1 MGLWFDRFR
10 WSTIFFATHLAQ
22 QRRRQGVLAIQQLAE
37 HLTPR
42 MSPQIAIP
50 VCKGAIVSWTLH
62 NTVLTLQS
70 LAALT
75 WPCPNA
81 PSECVSYADQHMV
94 VRLKPSVSCAR
105 SVSVPACDARASLG
119 AYQSP

>member
-70 LAALT
+70 LAALR
-75 WPCPNA
+75 WQCPNT
-81 PSECVSYADQHMV
+81 PS
-94 VRLKPSVSCAR
+94 
-105 SVSVPACDARASLG
+105 
-119 AYQSP
+119 